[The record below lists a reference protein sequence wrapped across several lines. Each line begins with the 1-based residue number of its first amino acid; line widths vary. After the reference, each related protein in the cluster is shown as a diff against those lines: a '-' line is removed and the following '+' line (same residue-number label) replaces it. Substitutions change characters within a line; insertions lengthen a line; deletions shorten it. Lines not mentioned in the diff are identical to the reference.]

1 MVRAESRLDSIISIM
16 TPAHDE
22 EDLYMPRRESAIE
35 RELQQ
40 KRPFRTTQAAVVV
53 GIMRTAAVLE
63 RRLSQVVE
71 PLGITRQQYNVLRI
85 LRGAG
90 DAGIPTLAIRDRMVD
105 ASPGVTR
112 LIDRLERAGYAR
124 RNRSAPDRRQVM
136 CHITP
141 AGLELLARLDAPVS
155 AYDDEAVEML
165 SEAEKR
171 ELVALLDRVR
181 QGQKG

>member
-1 MVRAESRLDSIISIM
+1 MPTKPRKPPQPPQPAEPTSAVQREIQQTRPFHSIGAVAIIGIIRTS
-16 TPAHDE
+16 A
-22 EDLYMPRRESAIE
+22 LLQRRIE
-35 RELQQ
+35 R
-40 KRPFRTTQAAVVV
+40 VVSH
-53 GIMRTAAVLE
+53 E
-63 RRLSQVVE
+63 
-71 PLGITRQQYNVLRI
+71 GITQQQYNVLRI